1 MICPCR
7 IRGCRNH
14 VLVLRFV
21 LLFAACLLA
30 PIGEAMAQYGGGAI
44 SGAGGGGVGG
54 GGAGSIS
61 GAGGGGLR
69 GGGRAGAG
77 ASGGG
82 GRYVPLEITAGV
94 NVGFDNNVLGRNTTR
109 ARCGRGTVSAAD
121 HLFLP

>member
-1 MICPCR
+1 MILPCR

-30 PIGEAMAQYGGGAI
+30 PIGEAMAQYGAGSI

-61 GAGGGGLR
+61 GAGGGGVG

-77 ASGGG
+77 GGGGGG
-82 GRYVPLEITAGV
+82 GRSYVPLEITAGV
-94 NVGFDNNVLGRNTTR
+94 DLGYDNNVLSNNAT
-109 ARCGRGTVSAAD
+109 
-121 HLFLP
+121 